1 MRDGGK
7 VKTKIYEDIIVE
19 PAKNGFDHHEP
30 VIELPVKLPPKPK
43 PITTDLDQF
52 ELIDDRSKPPKKEAA
67 SASVQSTKD
76 QTNEK
81 EQKEKAEKEKKKQ
94 EKEEK
99 EKK

>member
-19 PAKNGFDHHEP
+19 PVKNGFDHHKP

-67 SASVQSTKD
+67 SVQSTKD

-81 EQKEKAEKEKKKQ
+81 EQKEKAEKAKIGGHAIH
-94 EKEEK
+94 
-99 EKK
+99 